1 MKKLFLLITLV
12 MSAVLGM
19 KADVTG
25 VQVVTWQG
33 GLFDNRTGV
42 NGESANNGAHWRIN
56 LEQKEDGWVYEFPTP
71 VPVKANELFCIR
83 IVIDNGNSDEW
94 RHSNLSYPQSND
106 VAFAE
111 AGDGKDMKFSK
122 DCNVNAVRFYWTGN
136 DSAPWSMHFYVDD
149 DKYTGGTVTPPD
161 PVIDLSGKSNFA
173 LDTWN
178 KPEVS
183 SDGYQPWDVA
193 GGLFDPFVT
202 DAATKVT
209 SEKNRNYP
217 LASRFNKDNRF
228 LMFCGPLT
236 ADEREKYGD
245 HAKNWAVINGQETE
259 TELYVIDFCEGND
272 KRGLYIEVPTVGDMN
287 RDDLKVSEGDF
298 NADFKN
304 NGTPL
309 FYRMGVR
316 FGFIDFESDFESD
329 KPDGYKN
336 HLRFVKWGHC
346 FRLNEM
352 SRPLNAFPVLNADKT
367 KVDYFTDDYG
377 PCEWNGLS
385 AGEEYRL
392 ENHDVG
398 TNLWEKWD
406 YYNAEGWSESNG
418 GGVKAVHNKKGD
430 SRILAERNFWLKRIF
445 LEVAYA
451 DPAKK
456 FKRFYIYFDGE
467 YDLNGGSRS
476 FAQDFYVPA
485 TSGNYVGTTPNI
497 FHGSNLAANEAGFH
511 RFHNLNTDDAWE
523 LIGIDADD
531 YTARTGRGRYLYD
544 LEFTDSYSVKS
555 TYKAL
560 NADGDVMTYTN
571 STKEIANDLEYT
583 GENGGFKLADGT
595 VLDKTVGADKLA
607 TVDVFGATLIFN
619 PNDKAEQPATVTV
632 ENTYTFPNQAF
643 PTVINDTY
651 DFDGAHID
659 NNVTLPLEV
668 TAVSRAADFS
678 DFTCNVSW
686 DAFASMGQGV
696 AAAADGIAPQ
706 AADVFPVANYVLEVA
721 PSASEETPDDDKFTI
736 VTINNNGSSV
746 MLGHDNTFWW
756 QDGDNDKSVKDH
768 TVFVPEAAEA
778 VKSMEKKK
786 YYVHYRLTACYN
798 ICWPNNGIIDQSYL
812 FDNANDNAPTE
823 LMSTAPLADDGK
835 MTTER
840 VINDVVLQSKPS
852 EKVTFTISPKT
863 IVGHGYT
870 EFNDNTQTGIEA
882 VEAAG
887 NDAPAE
893 YYNLQGVRVAQ
904 PEAGQVYIV
913 RRGAAVTKELAR

>member
-33 GLFDNRTGV
+33 ALFDNRTGV

-122 DCNVNAVRFYWTGN
+122 DCKVNAVRFYWTGN

-245 HAKNWAVINGQETE
+245 HAKNWAVINGQEET

-287 RDDLKVSEGDF
+287 RDDLKVSAGDF

-377 PCEWNGLS
+377 PCEWNGLG
-385 AGEEYRL
+385 AGYEYRL

-398 TNLWEKWD
+398 ANLWEKWD
-406 YYNAEGWSESNG
+406 YYNAEGWSDGNG

-451 DPAKK
+451 DPARK

-485 TSGNYVGTTPNI
+485 QSGNYVDNTPNI

-511 RFHNLNTDDAWE
+511 RFHNLNLDDAWE
-523 LIGIDADD
+523 LIGITADD
-531 YTARTGRGRYLYD
+531 YQARTGKGRYLYD

-555 TYKAL
+555 TYRAL
-560 NADGDVMTYTN
+560 NANGDVMTYTN
-571 STKEIANDLEYT
+571 SDRQIANDLEYT
-583 GENGGFKLADGT
+583 GENGGYRLADGT
-595 VLDKTVGADKLA
+595 VLDKTVGTDKLA

-619 PNDKAEQPATVTV
+619 PNDTNNQPAKVTV

-643 PTVINDTY
+643 PTQINDEY
-651 DFDGAHID
+651 DFNGAHID
-659 NNVTLPLEV
+659 NNVDLPLHV

-686 DAFASMGQGV
+686 DDFASMGQGV
-696 AAAADGIAPQ
+696 AAAEAGIATY
-706 AADVFPVANYVLEVA
+706 ASDVFPVANYVLEVA
-721 PSASEETPDDDKFTI
+721 PSESSATPADDKFSI
-736 VTINNNGSSV
+736 VEIDNSGSSV
-746 MLGHDNTFWW
+746 MLGHDNGFWA
-756 QDGDNDKSVKDH
+756 QNDDKSVKEH
-768 TVFVPEAAEA
+768 TVSVPEA
-778 VKSMEKKK
+778 KGKHT

-812 FDNANDNAPTE
+812 FDSAKDNAPTE
-823 LMSTAPLADDGK
+823 LMSTATLGDDGK
-835 MTTER
+835 MTTQR
-840 VINDVVLQSKPS
+840 VMENVALASKDN

-863 IVGHGYT
+863 IVGNGYA
-870 EFNDNTQTGIEA
+870 EFNDNTPTGIED
-882 VEAAG
+882 VEAAAA
-887 NDAPAE
+887 DAPAE

-904 PEAGQVYIV
+904 PEAGRIYIV
-913 RRGAAVTKELAR
+913 RRGAVVTRELAR

>member
-25 VQVVTWQG
+25 VQLVTWQG
-33 GLFDNRTGV
+33 GLFNNRTGV

-56 LEQKEDGWVYEFPTP
+56 LEQKEDGWVYEFSTP

-111 AGDGKDMKFSK
+111 AGDEKDMKFSK
-122 DCNVNAVRFYWTGN
+122 DCKVNAVRFYWTGN
-136 DSAPWSMHFYVDD
+136 DAAPWSMHFYVDD

-161 PVIDLSGKSNFA
+161 PVIDLSGTSNFA

-272 KRGLYIEVPTVGDMN
+272 KRGLYIEVPTVDDMN

-336 HLRFVKWGHC
+336 HLRYVKWGHC

-377 PCEWNGLS
+377 PCEWNGLG
-385 AGEEYRL
+385 AGYDYRL

-406 YYNAEGWSESNG
+406 YYNAEGWSMTNG

-485 TSGNYVGTTPNI
+485 QSDNYVDNTPNI

-511 RFHNLNTDDAWE
+511 RFHNLNPDDAEE
-523 LIGIDADD
+523 LIGITADD
-531 YTARTGRGRYLYD
+531 YKVRTGKGRYLYD
-544 LEFTDSYSVKS
+544 LAFTDSYSVKS

-560 NADGDVMTYTN
+560 NANGDVMTYTN

-659 NNVTLPLEV
+659 NDVTLPLNV
-668 TAVSRAADFS
+668 SAVSRAADFS

-706 AADVFPVANYVLEVA
+706 AADLFPVANYVLG
-721 PSASEETPDDDKFTI
+721 
-736 VTINNNGSSV
+736 GS
-746 MLGHDNTFWW
+746 
-756 QDGDNDKSVKDH
+756 
-768 TVFVPEAAEA
+768 
-778 VKSMEKKK
+778 
-786 YYVHYRLTACYN
+786 
-798 ICWPNNGIIDQSYL
+798 
-812 FDNANDNAPTE
+812 
-823 LMSTAPLADDGK
+823 PL
-835 MTTER
+835 R
-840 VINDVVLQSKPS
+840 V
-852 EKVTFTISPKT
+852 
-863 IVGHGYT
+863 
-870 EFNDNTQTGIEA
+870 
-882 VEAAG
+882 
-887 NDAPAE
+887 
-893 YYNLQGVRVAQ
+893 
-904 PEAGQVYIV
+904 
-913 RRGAAVTKELAR
+913 

>member
-25 VQVVTWQG
+25 VQLVTWQG

-111 AGDGKDMKFSK
+111 AGDEKDMKFSK
-122 DCNVNAVRFYWTGN
+122 DCKVNAVRFYWTGN
-136 DSAPWSMHFYVDD
+136 DAAPWSMHFYVDD

-161 PVIDLSGKSNFA
+161 PVIDLSGTSNFA

-217 LASRFNKDNRF
+217 LASRFNKGNRY

-272 KRGLYIEVPTVGDMN
+272 KRGLYIEVPTVDDMN
-287 RDDLKVSEGDF
+287 RDDLKVSSGDL

-316 FGFIDFESDFESD
+316 FGFTDFESDFESD

-336 HLRFVKWGHC
+336 HLRYVKWGHC

-377 PCEWNGLS
+377 PCEWNGLG
-385 AGEEYRL
+385 AGYDYRL

-398 TNLWEKWD
+398 SEPWKKWD
-406 YYNAEGWSESNG
+406 YYNAEGWSNTNG

-485 TSGNYVGTTPNI
+485 QSDNYVDNTPNI

-511 RFHNLNTDDAWE
+511 RFHNLNPDDAEE
-523 LIGIDADD
+523 LIGITADD
-531 YTARTGRGRYLYD
+531 YQARTGKGRYLYD

-560 NADGDVMTYTN
+560 NANGDVMTYTN

-583 GENGGFKLADGT
+583 GEKGGFKLADGT
-595 VLDKTVGADKLA
+595 VLDKTVDTEKHAV
-607 TVDVFGATLIFN
+607 VDVFGATLIFN
-619 PNDKAEQPATVTV
+619 PNDKAEQPAKVTV

-659 NNVTLPLEV
+659 NDVYLPVEV

-686 DAFASMGQGV
+686 DDFFSMGQGV
-696 AAAADGIAPQ
+696 AAAADGIATQ
-706 AADVFPVANYVLEVA
+706 GADLFPVANYVLEVA
-721 PSASEETPDDDKFTI
+721 PSESEATPADDKFAI
-736 VTINNNGSSV
+736 VEIRNGDSSI
-746 MLGHDNTFWW
+746 MLGHDNTFWS
-756 QDGDNDKSVKDH
+756 QNGDKSVKDH
-768 TVFVPEAAEA
+768 TVFVPEATG
-778 VKSMEKKK
+778 KHK

-823 LMSTAPLADDGK
+823 LMWTAPLADDGK

-840 VINDVVLQSKPS
+840 VIKDVVLQTKPD

-863 IVGHGYT
+863 IVGHGYA
-870 EFNDNTQTGIEA
+870 EFNDNTQTGIED

-887 NDAPAE
+887 SDAPAE

-904 PEAGQVYIV
+904 PESGRIYIV
-913 RRGAAVTKELAR
+913 RRGAVVTKELAR

>member
-25 VQVVTWQG
+25 VHMVVWQNG
-33 GLFDNRTGV
+33 CPALYNAAGLTTSSDN
-42 NGESANNGAHWRIN
+42 S
-56 LEQKEDGWVYEFPTP
+56 
-71 VPVKANELFCIR
+71 
-83 IVIDNGNSDEW
+83 GNRHIHLNHVGDEW
-94 RHSNLSYPQSND
+94 RVDFSPAIAVSKGNEFNFYIELDNKGNESGEWHANGKEYPRDNGQG
-106 VAFAE
+106 FAGG
-111 AGDGKDMKFSK
+111 AANGVMHFSENCEINSVVFDWK
-122 DCNVNAVRFYWTGN
+122 GNPYRLTVNAT
-136 DSAPWSMHFYVDD
+136 P
-149 DKYTGGTVTPPD
+149 VTPPD
-161 PVIDLSGKSNFA
+161 PEIDLSGTSNFA

-193 GGLFDPFVT
+193 GGLFDPFVK

-272 KRGLYIEVPTVGDMN
+272 KRGLYIEVPTVDDMN

-367 KVDYFTDDYG
+367 KVDYFIDDYG
-377 PCEWNGLS
+377 PCEWNGLG
-385 AGEEYRL
+385 AGYDYRL

-398 TNLWEKWD
+398 SEPWKKWD
-406 YYNAEGWSESNG
+406 YYNAQGFDAASNG

-511 RFHNLNTDDAWE
+511 RFHNLNPDDALE
-523 LIGIDADD
+523 LIGITADD
-531 YTARTGRGRYLYD
+531 YMVRTGKGRYLYD

-659 NNVTLPLEV
+659 NDVTLPLNV
-668 TAVSRAADFS
+668 SAVSRAADFS

-721 PSASEETPDDDKFTI
+721 PSASEETPADDKFTI

-768 TVFVPEAAEA
+768 TVFVPEATG
-778 VKSMEKKK
+778 KHK

-823 LMSTAPLADDGK
+823 LMSTATLAADGK
-835 MTTER
+835 MTTQRE
-840 VINDVVLQSKPS
+840 IKDVVLQSKPD
-852 EKVTFTISPKT
+852 EKVTFTISPKV
-863 IVGHGYT
+863 IVGNGYA
-870 EFNDNTQTGIEA
+870 EFNDNTQTGIEDVEGA
-882 VEAAG
+882 VS
-887 NDAPAE
+887 DAPAE

-904 PEAGQVYIV
+904 PEAGRVYIV
-913 RRGAAVTKELAR
+913 RRGAVVTKELAR

>member
-25 VQVVTWQG
+25 VHMVVWQNG
-33 GLFDNRTGV
+33 CPALYNAAGLTTSSDN
-42 NGESANNGAHWRIN
+42 S
-56 LEQKEDGWVYEFPTP
+56 
-71 VPVKANELFCIR
+71 
-83 IVIDNGNSDEW
+83 GNRHIHLNHVGDEW
-94 RHSNLSYPQSND
+94 RVDFSPAIAVSQGNEFNFYIELDNKGNESGEWHANGKEYPRDNGQG
-106 VAFAE
+106 FAGG
-111 AGDGKDMKFSK
+111 AANGVMHFSENCEINSVVFDWK
-122 DCNVNAVRFYWTGN
+122 GNPYRLTVNAT
-136 DSAPWSMHFYVDD
+136 P
-149 DKYTGGTVTPPD
+149 VTPPD
-161 PVIDLSGKSNFA
+161 PEIDLSGKSNFA

-245 HAKNWAVINGQETE
+245 HAKNWAVINRQETE

-272 KRGLYIEVPTVGDMN
+272 KRGLYIEVPTVDDMN

-377 PCEWNGLS
+377 SCEWNGLG

-485 TSGNYVGTTPNI
+485 QSDNYVDNTPNI

-511 RFHNLNTDDAWE
+511 RFHNLNPDDAEE
-523 LIGIDADD
+523 LIGITADD
-531 YTARTGRGRYLYD
+531 YRARTGKGRYLYD
-544 LEFTDSYSVKS
+544 LAFTDSYSVKS

-560 NADGDVMTYTN
+560 NANGDVMTYTN
-571 STKEIANDLEYT
+571 STKQIANDLEYT
-583 GENGGFKLADGT
+583 GEKGGFKLADGT

-619 PNDKAEQPATVTV
+619 PNDTQNQPAKVTV

-643 PTVINDTY
+643 PTLINDEY
-651 DFDGAHID
+651 DFNGAHID
-659 NNVTLPLEV
+659 NNVTLPLTV

-678 DFTCNVSW
+678 DFTCNVDW
-686 DAFASMGQGV
+686 TEFASMGQGV
-696 AAAADGIAPQ
+696 GAAEAGIAPY
-706 AADVFPVANYVLEVA
+706 ASDVFPVANYVLEVA
-721 PSASEETPDDDKFTI
+721 PSESEATPADDKFTI
-736 VTINNNGSSV
+736 VEIRNGDSSV
-746 MLGHDNTFWW
+746 MLGHDNTFWSKN
-756 QDGDNDKSVKDH
+756 DDKSVKDH
-768 TVFVPEAAEA
+768 TVFVPEA
-778 VKSMEKKK
+778 KGKHT

-823 LMSTAPLADDGK
+823 LMWTAPLAADGK
-835 MTTER
+835 MTTQRE
-840 VINDVVLQSKPS
+840 IKDVVLQSKPD
-852 EKVTFTISPKT
+852 EKVTFTISPKV
-863 IVGHGYT
+863 IVGNGYA
-870 EFNDNTQTGIEA
+870 EFNDNTQTGIED

-887 NDAPAE
+887 SDAPAE

-904 PEAGQVYIV
+904 PEAGRIYIV
-913 RRGAAVTKELAR
+913 RRGAVVTKELAR

>member
-19 KADVTG
+19 KAVDDVQLVAYPGSSIYNSSYGATTNQYRYISLTNSG
-25 VQVVTWQG
+25 TADGWYMVFDTPIQVSQG
-33 GLFDNRTGV
+33 EEFCFAIWPENQWPKSGKSYPADNNQGF
-42 NGESANNGAHWRIN
+42 NGDNNGN
-56 LEQKEDGWVYEFPTP
+56 
-71 VPVKANELFCIR
+71 
-83 IVIDNGNSDEW
+83 
-94 RHSNLSYPQSND
+94 
-106 VAFAE
+106 
-111 AGDGKDMKFSK
+111 MKFSK
-122 DCNVNAVRFYWTGN
+122 SGKLNAVRFYWTGN
-136 DSAPWSMHFYVDD
+136 DAAYWAVQVYMDD
-149 DKYTGGTVTPPD
+149 DKYNGGTVTPPD

-193 GGLFDPFVT
+193 GGLFDPFVK

-209 SEKNRNYP
+209 SETNRNYP

-228 LMFCGPLT
+228 LVFCGPLT
-236 ADEREKYGD
+236 DDEREKYGD
-245 HAKNWAVINGQETE
+245 HAKNWAVENGQEET

-272 KRGLYIEVPTVGDMN
+272 KRGLYIEVPTVDDMN
-287 RDDLKVSEGDF
+287 RDDLNEGSD
-298 NADFKN
+298 ADFKN

-316 FGFIDFESDFESD
+316 FGFIDFEPDFESD
-329 KPDGYKN
+329 LPDGYKN

-377 PCEWNGLS
+377 PCQWNGLG
-385 AGEEYRL
+385 AGEDYRL

-398 TNLWEKWD
+398 SEPWKKWD
-406 YYNAEGWSESNG
+406 YYNAQGFNAESNG

-485 TSGNYVGTTPNI
+485 QSGNYVDNTPNI

-511 RFHNLNTDDAWE
+511 RFHNLNTDNAWE
-523 LIGIDADD
+523 LIGIDAKD
-531 YTARTGRGRYLYD
+531 YTARTGKGRYLYD

-555 TYKAL
+555 SYKAL
-560 NADGDVMTYTN
+560 NADGEVMTYTN

-595 VLDKTVGADKLA
+595 VLDKTVDAKKHA
-607 TVDVFGATLIFN
+607 VVDVFGATLIFN
-619 PNDKAEQPATVTV
+619 PNDKAEQPAKVTV

-659 NNVTLPLEV
+659 NDVYLPLEV

-686 DAFASMGQGV
+686 DDFFSMGQGV
-696 AAAADGIAPQ
+696 AAAADGIATQ
-706 AADVFPVANYVLEVA
+706 AADLFPVANYVLEVA
-721 PSASEETPDDDKFTI
+721 PSESEKTPADDKFAI
-736 VTINNNGSSV
+736 VEIRNGDSSV
-746 MLGHDNTFWW
+746 MLGHDNTFWSKN
-756 QDGDNDKSVKDH
+756 GDKSVKDH
-768 TVFVPEAAEA
+768 TVFVPEATG
-778 VKSMEKKK
+778 KHK

-823 LMSTAPLADDGK
+823 LMSTATLADDGK

-840 VINDVVLQSKPS
+840 VIKDVVLQTKPA

-863 IVGHGYT
+863 IVGNGYA
-870 EFNDNTQTGIEA
+870 EFNDNTQTGIED

-887 NDAPAE
+887 SDAPAE

-913 RRGAAVTKELAR
+913 RRGAVVTKELAR